1 LAEVVIVL
9 GILGLV
15 AELTLPPLITNVSQ
29 NILNTAS
36 AVFTTKLDEAM
47 NQMAIADA
55 LTGYATNDAF
65 IDEFSKYVKIAKRC
79 TSANLNEC
87 FVSTFKTAGGQSL
100 TTLSDFK
107 TSSDLQTFNNSNPLI
122 GLILLNGTSIIMAYN
137 PNCTPDETQK
147 YNTSVPKTSCMS
159 MVYDT
164 NASKGP
170 NTVGK
175 DILTINA
182 TLSACDIRI
191 SGLCIAAGDTTRTPI
206 NTCTDTT
213 WDTNLT
219 ANTYCATNYWAG
231 AKKSCS
237 DQGMRLPSKTELN
250 TIYTNKATI
259 SGINSAAY
267 YWSATEYS
275 SDSAWFQ
282 YFANG
287 VQGLT
292 KGNGYNVRC
301 VR

>member
-1 LAEVVIVL
+1 
-9 GILGLV
+9 
-15 AELTLPPLITNVSQ
+15 
-29 NILNTAS
+29 
-36 AVFTTKLDEAM
+36 
-47 NQMAIADA
+47 
-55 LTGYATNDAF
+55 
-65 IDEFSKYVKIAKRC
+65 
-79 TSANLNEC
+79 
-87 FVSTFKTAGGQSL
+87 
-100 TTLSDFK
+100 
-107 TSSDLQTFNNSNPLI
+107 
-122 GLILLNGTSIIMAYN
+122 MAYN

-191 SGLCIAAGDTTRTPI
+191 SGLCIAAGDTTPSAI

-219 ANTYCATNYWAG
+219 ANAYCATNYWAG

-237 DQGMRLPSKTELN
+237 AQGMKLPDLTELN
-250 TIYTNKATI
+250 TIYTNRATI
-259 SGINSAAY
+259 SGINLAAC
-267 YWSATEYS
+267 YWSATEYTP
-275 SDSAWFQ
+275 SDA
-282 YFANG
+282 YFVYFLIKNQSG
-287 VQGLT
+287 YYT
-292 KGNGYNVRC
+292 KNHGINVRC